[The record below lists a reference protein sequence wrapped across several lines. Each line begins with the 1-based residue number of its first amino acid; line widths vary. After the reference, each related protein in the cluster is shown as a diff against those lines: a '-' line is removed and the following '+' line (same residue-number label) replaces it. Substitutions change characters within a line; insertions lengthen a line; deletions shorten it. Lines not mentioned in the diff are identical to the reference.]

1 MPLRPEQL
9 ESHLQQ
15 SLSPIYLVAG
25 EEELLVQEAADAIRT
40 KARAAGYLER
50 KLLIVQRGFDWND
63 LVLAG
68 VSQSLFAEKKIIEL
82 RMPTGKPGI
91 PGAKALNQWCENPDS
106 DNLLLI
112 TCPKWDASSRKAKW
126 AQNLARA
133 GTYVEIWPVKPQ
145 ELPAWLRQRMTS
157 LGLQPQTGVVE
168 LLADRL
174 EGNLLAAAQEVD
186 KLWLLKGA
194 AAVSLDDVRA
204 WVTDSARFDVFR
216 LIECGLQGQGGQA
229 CRIITSMQSANA
241 PANLLVGALVREI
254 NMLYS
259 LRQQLD
265 KGQSLDSAFSSMRI
279 WRSRQAPLQA
289 ALRRLDTPAVAKLI
303 IQLQLLDR
311 LSKGQLAGSGP
322 ADFWLEL
329 DQFFVNLSQPENKR
343 AA

>member
-9 ESHLQQ
+9 EAHLQQ
-15 SLSPIYLVAG
+15 ALSPIYLVAG
-25 EEELLVQEAADAIRT
+25 EEELLVQEAADAIRA
-40 KARAAGYLER
+40 KARESGYLER
-50 KLLIVQRGFDWND
+50 KLLAVQRGFDWND
-63 LVLAG
+63 LALAG
-68 VSQSLFAEKKIIEL
+68 ISQSLFAEKKIIEL

-112 TCPKWDASSRKAKW
+112 TCPKWDTSSRKAKW

-145 ELPAWLRQRMTS
+145 ELPAWLRQRMQT
-157 LGLQPQTGVVE
+157 LGLQPQNGVVE

-174 EGNLLAAAQEVD
+174 EGNLMAAAQEVH

-194 AAVSLDDVRA
+194 AAINLEDVRD

-229 CRIITSMQSANA
+229 CRIITSLQSANA
-241 PANLLVGALVREI
+241 PSNLIVGALVREI
-254 NMLYS
+254 NMLYDI
-259 LRQQLD
+259 RQQLD
-265 KGQSLDSAFSSMRI
+265 KGQSLDRIFSSMRI
-279 WRSRQAPLQA
+279 WRARQAPLQA
-289 ALRRLDTPAVAKLI
+289 ALRRLDTTAISKLI
-303 IQLQLLDR
+303 LQLQLLDR
-311 LSKGQLAGSGP
+311 LSKGQVTGSGL
-322 ADFWLEL
+322 ADFWIEL
-329 DQFFVNLSQPENKR
+329 DQFFVNVSQPESKR

>member
-1 MPLRPEQL
+1 MPIRPEQL
-9 ESHLQQ
+9 GSHLQQ
-15 SLSPIYLVAG
+15 SLCSIYLVAG
-25 EEELLVQEAADAIRT
+25 AEELLVQEASDAIRA
-40 KARAAGYLER
+40 KARESGYLER
-50 KLLIVQRGFDWND
+50 KILTVERGFDWND
-63 LVLAG
+63 LALAG

-82 RMPTGKPGI
+82 RMPTGKPGAA
-91 PGAKALNQWCENPDS
+91 GAKALNAWCENPDA

-112 TCPKWDASSRKAKW
+112 TCPQWDASSRKAKW
-126 AQNLARA
+126 AQNLAKA

-145 ELPAWLRQRMTS
+145 ELPGWLRQRMQS

-216 LIECGLQGQGGQA
+216 LIECGLLGHGGQA
-229 CRIITSMQSANA
+229 CRIITSLQSTNA
-241 PANLLVGALVREI
+241 PANLLVGAIVREI
-254 NMLYS
+254 NIIYG

-279 WRSRQAPLQA
+279 WRSRQPPLQA
-289 ALRRLDTPAVAKLI
+289 VLRRLDSTAIGKLI
-303 IQLQLLDR
+303 LQLQLLDR
-311 LSKGQLAGSGP
+311 LAKGQLAGCIP

-329 DQFFVNLSQPENKR
+329 DKFFLYLCQPANQR